1 MCTSWQG
8 VIAQLTCANVD
19 EEPAKLRDA
28 PVDFDDVTE
37 LRVGSAPA
45 APPPFQGLPP
55 PPPSP
60 SRAAEVLES
69 LLNFGGG
76 EGGETYDQ
84 HMRKACVPANFSRP
98 PEAAPEQLEWWNG
111 DARVAEEI
119 DASDDDGEGGDSPR
133 AGRKPRSPATP
144 PRAPGDDPF
153 APPAADEIASPLF
166 AAALKAANAVRE
178 DAPGAAAAGDP
189 PPAPAPA
196 PWVSS

>member
-60 SRAAEVLES
+60 SRAAEVLGS

-76 EGGETYDQ
+76 EGQGRTRERNSQ
-84 HMRKACVPANFSRP
+84 LQSLISRP
-98 PEAAPEQLEWWNG
+98 FSTRFG
-111 DARVAEEI
+111 
-119 DASDDDGEGGDSPR
+119 
-133 AGRKPRSPATP
+133 
-144 PRAPGDDPF
+144 
-153 APPAADEIASPLF
+153 
-166 AAALKAANAVRE
+166 
-178 DAPGAAAAGDP
+178 
-189 PPAPAPA
+189 
-196 PWVSS
+196 